1 MWEDQPVLC
10 GVLMRQAPILER
22 VASPQPSQCWSPPE
36 HTSAQMETMGEL
48 QAGALVHGVYEGEES
63 GGRQIQEAG
72 SRSRSP
78 TPESSYTP
86 SAAEQETIS
95 TEDVARI
102 LRSLHSSQPSRRV
115 LSVATPLFS
124 SPVACTLVFFSN

>member
-1 MWEDQPVLC
+1 MWEDQPVVC
-10 GVLMRQAPILER
+10 GVLMRQATILER
-22 VASPQPSQCWSPPE
+22 VASPEPSQCWSPPE

-48 QAGALVHGVYEGEES
+48 RAGASVHGSYGGEES
-63 GGRQIQEAG
+63 GGRYNIQEAG

-102 LRSLHSSQPSRRV
+102 LRSLHSSRPSRRV
-115 LSVATPLFS
+115 LPVATPLFS
-124 SPVACTLVFFSN
+124 SLLLLPPP